1 MAEQETAHGNDA
13 PAENLGEPRGSKLRS
28 GWAHNPKGFVINL
41 DGRTIHPFCQET
53 MRVNEE
59 GEPIPCGKKP
69 RYVRTL
75 WSGGT
80 LFSCGRHLNRME
92 DLAKPLV
99 AMGSRG
105 AAVTKPVL
113 LDAPSYRWVPGAADP
128 VEHPVHIEMLQ
139 GPEEEEPATCWCGTE
154 PRQNERGRTE
164 WAGGKPTNEPWW
176 ERKQTP
182 AEHPKR

>member
-13 PAENLGEPRGSKLRS
+13 PAENLGEPRGSKLRP
-28 GWAHNPKGFVINL
+28 GWAHNPNGFVINL

-80 LFSCGRHLNRME
+80 LFN
-92 DLAKPLV
+92 A
-99 AMGSRG
+99 
-105 AAVTKPVL
+105 
-113 LDAPSYRWVPGAADP
+113 
-128 VEHPVHIEMLQ
+128 
-139 GPEEEEPATCWCGTE
+139 WCE
-154 PRQNERGRTE
+154 L
-164 WAGGKPTNEPWW
+164 
-176 ERKQTP
+176 
-182 AEHPKR
+182 